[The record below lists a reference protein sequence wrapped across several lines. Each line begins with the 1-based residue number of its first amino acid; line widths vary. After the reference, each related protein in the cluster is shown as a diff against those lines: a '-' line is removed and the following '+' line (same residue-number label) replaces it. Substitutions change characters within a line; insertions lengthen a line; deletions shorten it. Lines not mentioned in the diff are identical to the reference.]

1 MAVFSLAGLLRL
13 RRLREDQAAAEVGH
27 ARSRASE
34 IAADRHQLIG
44 ALTDHGHEAR
54 DVRGIAAISAARA
67 STSTMLAD
75 LEGLRRTQEEI
86 VARAEAEHRAARRAT
101 LSVEKLEERHDA
113 ETRAEEL
120 RAEQGVLD
128 ELAGQARAR
137 LTALGQD
144 GGDRQ

>member
-1 MAVFSLAGLLRL
+1 MAMFSLAGLLRL
-13 RRLREDQAAAEVGH
+13 RRLKEDQAAAEVGR

-34 IAADRHQLIG
+34 IAAERHQLIG
-44 ALTDHGHEAR
+44 TLADRGHEAR

-86 VARAEAEHRAARRAT
+86 LARAEAEHRAARRAT

-113 ETRAEEL
+113 LTHAEEL

-128 ELAGQARAR
+128 ELAGQTRAR
-137 LTALGQD
+137 LNAHGQD
-144 GGDRQ
+144 GGDAL

>member
-13 RRLREDQAAAEVGH
+13 RRLKEDQAAAEVGR

-44 ALTDHGHEAR
+44 TLSDHGHEAR

-101 LSVEKLEERHDA
+101 LSVEKLEERHDVA
-113 ETRAEEL
+113 TRAEEL
-120 RAEQGVLD
+120 RAEQAVLD

-137 LTALGQD
+137 LTALEPD
-144 GGDRQ
+144 GGGPQ

>member
-13 RRLREDQAAAEVGH
+13 RRLREDQAAAEVGR

-34 IAADRHQLIG
+34 LAADRHQLIDS
-44 ALTDHGHEAR
+44 LSDHGHEAR

-86 VARAEAEHRAARRAT
+86 VARAEAEHRAARRGT
-101 LSVEKLEERHDA
+101 LSIEKLEERHEVEA
-113 ETRAEEL
+113 RAEEL
-120 RAEQGVLD
+120 RTEQALLD

-137 LTALGQD
+137 LTALGRD
-144 GGDRQ
+144 GGDPQ

>member
-13 RRLREDQAAAEVGH
+13 RRLREDQAAAEVGR

-34 IAADRHQLIG
+34 LAADRHQLIDS
-44 ALTDHGHEAR
+44 LSDHGHEAR

-86 VARAEAEHRAARRAT
+86 VARAEAEHIAARRAT
-101 LSVEKLEERHDA
+101 LSVEKLEERHEVEA
-113 ETRAEEL
+113 RGEEL
-120 RAEQGVLD
+120 RTEQALLD

-137 LTALGQD
+137 LTPLGRD
-144 GGDRQ
+144 GGDPQ